1 MIFPKEYKTVGWTRE
16 EKNVRPDQKKVY
28 FLSEYILEKTGD
40 GYRLYSIRHDGAGF
54 LREFVDSELLAD
66 EEEILLCLKEMNI
79 KNRTLLI
86 ETANRMIR
94 EENEKRTEEKR
105 KATTVVFKGFD
116 QHLTF
121 VKDPDVSKI
130 LEIQIIDVSP
140 PSPPWLFDC
149 VRRLE
154 SCDIFG
160 DLQIKFKE
168 KQVDLSVYQSPKT
181 IYPCHS
187 SGLTGKFLDSDFL
200 DEKEDG
206 WLLVGCD
213 TSRRIIETLYPDL
226 KYDFK
231 DMCPMR
237 SNETKPDQ
245 PFIMRCCK
253 AENSGKIFEINGQ
266 RGVVVHWGAGEWQI
280 AESIRKLAIELQK

>member
-1 MIFPKEYKTVGWTRE
+1 MIFPSEYKTIGWTKK
-16 EKNVRPDQKKVY
+16 EKNANIVSKKIY
-28 FLSEYILEKTGD
+28 FLSEYILEETD
-40 GYRLYSIRHDGAGF
+40 EGYRLYSICHEGAGF
-54 LREFVDSELLAD
+54 LREFTDSELLAD
-66 EEEILLCLKEMNI
+66 EEEILLCAKEMNI

-86 ETANRMIR
+86 QTANQMLQ
-94 EENEKRTEEKR
+94 EENEKRTGGKKE
-105 KATTVVFKGFD
+105 ATTVIFKGFD
-116 QHLTF
+116 KHLTF
-121 VKDPDVSKI
+121 VKDPNVSEI
-130 LEIQIIDVSP
+130 LEIQIIDVFP

-154 SCDIFG
+154 ACHIFG

-168 KQVDLSVYQSPKT
+168 KLVDLSVHQSEKT